1 MKSQSQPVNANQ
13 RNPRQRNPRNP
24 RNPRKLSGN
33 PVKSPKGDK
42 NNCEIDS
49 VPIRYFRHISTEN
62 VNDNGNRVVFDSL
75 SIRMHHYLLD
85 LSSCT
90 INYQDY
96 DF

>member
-1 MKSQSQPVNANQ
+1 MNVFLILDEFKARVYSDIVTVSVSMCLNI
-13 RNPRQRNPRNP
+13 RN
-24 RNPRKLSGN
+24 
-33 PVKSPKGDK
+33 
-42 NNCEIDS
+42 NNYEIDS